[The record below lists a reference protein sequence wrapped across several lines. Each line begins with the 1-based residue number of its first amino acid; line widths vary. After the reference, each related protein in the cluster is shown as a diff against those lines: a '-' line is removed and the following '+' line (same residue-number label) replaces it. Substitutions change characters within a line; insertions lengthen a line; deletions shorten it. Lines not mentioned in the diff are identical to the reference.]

1 MKITPCSCEESQ
13 HLREA
18 LRVIMKIATNE
29 TDFSSVDDLAQIA
42 NLAEQGLRLQRLVGD
57 PAIGSLV
64 KLMAKNLTQVRNR
77 RPAKPQIPEDG

>member
-1 MKITPCSCEESQ
+1 MKINPCSCEESR
-13 HLREA
+13 HLRTA
-18 LRVIMKIATNE
+18 LRIIIKVATSDTE
-29 TDFSSVDDLAQIA
+29 MSLVDDLAQIA

-77 RPAKPQIPEDG
+77 RPAKSPIPGDG